1 MPNYDDE
8 NERIQVPRFEEAA
21 GFYTSKK
28 RSVQMSKIRS
38 RNSKPELILRK
49 ALWSKNIRFRLHD
62 RYLPGTP
69 DIVIKK
75 YKLAIFVDGEFW
87 HGFNWKNNKERI
99 KSNRLFWI
107 PKIERNMQKDIRV
120 NKALREMDYIVF
132 RFWTQD
138 ILKNLPKVLNQI
150 ELFLE
155 TRKLWK

>member
-1 MPNYDDE
+1 MPDYDDK
-8 NERIQVPRFEEAA
+8 NERILVPRFEEAA

-62 RYLPGTP
+62 RSLPGTP

-87 HGFNWKNNKERI
+87 HGFDWKNKRETI

-120 NKALREMDYIVF
+120 NKALRDMDYVVF

-138 ILKNLPKVLNQI
+138 ILKNLPTVINQI

>member
-1 MPNYDDE
+1 MANYDYE
-8 NERIQVPRFEEAA
+8 NYRIYVPRFEETA
-21 GFYTSKK
+21 GFYTSPK
-28 RSVQMSKIRS
+28 RSQIMSKIRS

-49 ALWSKNIRFRLHD
+49 ALWLKNIRFRLHD
-62 RYLPGTP
+62 KSLPGTP

-87 HGFNWKNNKERI
+87 HGFDWKNKRETI

-120 NKALREMDYIVF
+120 NKALRDMDYVVF

-138 ILKNLPKVLNQI
+138 ILKNLPIVINQI

>member
-1 MPNYDDE
+1 MAIYDDE
-8 NERIQVPRFEEAA
+8 NDSIHFPRFEEAS
-21 GFYTSKK
+21 GFYTNAKQSYK
-28 RSVQMSKIRS
+28 MSKIRS

-62 RYLPGTP
+62 KSLPGTP

-87 HGFNWKNNKERI
+87 HGFDWKNKRETI

-120 NKALREMDYIVF
+120 NKALRDMDYVVF

-138 ILKNLPKVLNQI
+138 ILKNLPKVINQI

>member
-1 MPNYDDE
+1 MTQFYEKDDK
-8 NERIQVPRFEEAA
+8 ILVPRFDEAA
-21 GFYTSKK
+21 GFYTNKK
-28 RSVQMSKIRS
+28 RSIQMSKIRS
-38 RNSKPELILRK
+38 RNSKPELILRR
-49 ALWSKNIRFRLHD
+49 ALWMRNIRFRLHD
-62 RYLPGTP
+62 KSLPGTP

-87 HGFNWKNNKERI
+87 HGFDWKNKRETI

-107 PKIERNMQKDIRV
+107 PKIERNMQKDMRV
-120 NKALREMDYIVF
+120 NKALRDMDYVVF

-138 ILKNLPKVLNQI
+138 ILKNLPTIINQI

>member
-1 MPNYDDE
+1 MAEHYEETDKIP
-8 NERIQVPRFEEAA
+8 VPRFEEAA

-28 RSVQMSKIRS
+28 RSTQMSKIRS

-49 ALWSKNIRFRLHD
+49 ALWSKNIRFRLHGKS
-62 RYLPGTP
+62 LPGTP

-87 HGFNWKNNKERI
+87 HGFDWKNKRETI

-107 PKIERNMQKDIRV
+107 PKIERNMQKDVRV
-120 NKALREMDYIVF
+120 NKALRDMDYVVF

>member
-1 MPNYDDE
+1 
-8 NERIQVPRFEEAA
+8 
-21 GFYTSKK
+21 
-28 RSVQMSKIRS
+28 MSKIRS
-38 RNSKPELILRK
+38 RNSKPELILRR

-62 RYLPGTP
+62 KSLPGTP

-87 HGFNWKNNKERI
+87 HGFDWKNKLETI

-120 NKALREMDYIVF
+120 NKALRDMDYVVF

-138 ILKNLPKVLNQI
+138 ILKNLPRVLNQI